1 MKVAL
6 GGTFDPI
13 HDGHRALFERA
24 FELGDVTVGL
34 TSDELAPT
42 TREENRPI
50 RPYEERHEQL
60 DAELGRYD
68 IEYDRTYEVR
78 MLETPTGIATEAQFD
93 VLVVSPET
101 KTGGKRINEIRRQRG
116 LSLLDLEVVEFVY
129 AEDGNIITS
138 TRIVRGEIDEHGNLT
153 PDRDGRMKA

>member
-42 TREENRPI
+42 TREENSA
-50 RPYEERHEQL
+50 
-60 DAELGRYD
+60 DS
-68 IEYDRTYEVR
+68 TVR
-78 MLETPTGIATEAQFD
+78 RATRA
-93 VLVVSPET
+93 T
-101 KTGGKRINEIRRQRG
+101 
-116 LSLLDLEVVEFVY
+116 
-129 AEDGNIITS
+129 
-138 TRIVRGEIDEHGNLT
+138 
-153 PDRDGRMKA
+153 